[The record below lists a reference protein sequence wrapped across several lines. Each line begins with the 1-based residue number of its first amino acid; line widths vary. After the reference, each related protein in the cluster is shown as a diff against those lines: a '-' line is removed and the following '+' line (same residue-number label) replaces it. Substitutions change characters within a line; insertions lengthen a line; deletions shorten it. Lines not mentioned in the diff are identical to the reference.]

1 LTAKSLLYSPV
12 AKKESFQIKSHKR
25 VLENQRKL
33 KGMIETKKSAR
44 VSPVNIVAVA
54 NKDFKVK

>member
-12 AKKESFQIKSHKR
+12 AKKESLQIKSHKR

-44 VSPVNIVAVA
+44 VSPVNIFAVA
-54 NKDFKVK
+54 NEDLKVK